1 MMIKQLQLA
10 YSAEEDRM
18 LIRINSNEGQEIRC
32 WLTRRMISRLLPT
45 LHQVMKQMIHTDRPL
60 PEPARNALLDMS
72 RQASLQKAD
81 FQTPFQEN
89 AVALPLGPAPLLVSK
104 VEMHPISQA
113 NSSDLLIK
121 LSSSRGAGF
130 EIRMNEQ
137 LQFALYDLI
146 MKALPQT
153 EWHIELPQIE
163 IPEIPEEQIK
173 RVLN

>member
-32 WLTRRMISRLLPT
+32 WLTRRMISGLLPI
-45 LHQVMKQMIHTDRPL
+45 LHQVMKQMIQTDRPL
-60 PEPARNALLDMS
+60 PELARNVLLDMS

-81 FQTPFQEN
+81 FQTPFQEK
-89 AVALPLGPAPLLVSK
+89 AVDLPLGPSPILVSK
-104 VEMHPISQA
+104 VELHPVSQA
-113 NSSDLLIK
+113 NSNELLIK
-121 LSSSRGAGF
+121 LSSSNGAGF
-130 EIRMNEQ
+130 EMRMNEQ

-146 MKALPQT
+146 IKALPQT
-153 EWHIELPQIE
+153 QWHIEPAQTDTSDNE
-163 IPEIPEEQIK
+163 VK